1 MSSKPLAFI
10 FILVYSGVMKNL
22 LFGIK
27 HILKAF
33 VYSWQGVKALFK
45 NEIAFR
51 QDLLVF
57 IVGLCVCFCLFL
69 TATQRAIMVFS
80 LFLVLLMETVNSAIE
95 TIVDRISEERHPLS
109 GQAKDMG
116 SFLVFLSFVNA
127 IVVWALILL

>member
-1 MSSKPLAFI
+1 
-10 FILVYSGVMKNL
+10 MKRF
-22 LFGIK
+22 LFGCK
-27 HILKAF
+27 HLLKAF
-33 VYSWQGVKALFK
+33 VYSWQGGKALFK

-57 IVGLCVCFCLFL
+57 IVGLCVCFCLTL

-80 LFLVLLMETVNSAIE
+80 LFLILLMETVNSAIE
-95 TIVDRISEERHPLS
+95 AVVDRISEERHPLS

-127 IVVWALILL
+127 IVVWMLILL